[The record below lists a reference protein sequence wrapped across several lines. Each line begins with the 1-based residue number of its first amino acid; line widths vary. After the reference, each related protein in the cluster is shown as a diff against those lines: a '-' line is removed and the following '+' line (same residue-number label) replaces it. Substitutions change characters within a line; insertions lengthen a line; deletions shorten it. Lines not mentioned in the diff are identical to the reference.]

1 MMAAVRNW
9 GILVGGEWHDGPD
22 RIEVRNAFDNERVGT
37 VVRGTEEMVFAAI
50 SAAETASLQAFPAHE
65 RYDVLMD
72 VAALIDAA
80 ADEYA
85 DTIAREGSKTISEA
99 RHEPPRTATIFRL
112 AADESRRIAGETLPF
127 DIRPGSENRKGYYTR
142 RPVGVVAA
150 IMPFNDPMAVTAHK
164 IGPAI
169 AAGNSV
175 VVKPDSSTPLSIL
188 RMAEDFM
195 TAGLPPG
202 RLNVVT
208 GHGSEIGD
216 AIVRDPRVRLVAFTG
231 GVATGRQITKTAG
244 IKKLLLELGANSPVI
259 VMPDADLENACS
271 AIIAGAFA
279 QAGQNCLG
287 VQRIFIHKEIYTSFS
302 NMLVEAT
309 GRLKAG
315 HSMDESV
322 DVCQMIRLRD
332 AERVDEWVNEAVAE
346 GASILTGGSREGAV
360 YEPTLLENV
369 PSGAKLECDEIYGPV
384 SSLFEFEDLFDAVDR
399 ANAVDFG
406 LHAAI
411 FTESLRDAF
420 YAVENLNVGA
430 VIVNDSTDYRLDSMP
445 FGGFR
450 SSGVGREGIRFAVEA
465 MTETRVAC
473 FNL

>member
-1 MMAAVRNW
+1 M
-9 GILVGGEWHDGPD
+9 
-22 RIEVRNAFDNERVGT
+22 
-37 VVRGTEEMVFAAI
+37 
-50 SAAETASLQAFPAHE
+50 
-65 RYDVLMD
+65 
-72 VAALIDAA
+72 
-80 ADEYA
+80 
-85 DTIAREGSKTISEA
+85 
-99 RHEPPRTATIFRL
+99 L
-112 AADESRRIAGETLPF
+112 AADESRRITGEKLPF

-384 SSLFEFEDLFDAVDR
+384 ASLFEFEDLFDAVDR

>member
-1 MMAAVRNW
+1 MEAVRNW

-72 VAALIDAA
+72 AAALIDAA

-99 RHEPPRTATIFRL
+99 RHEPPRAATIIRL
-112 AADESRRIAGETLPF
+112 AADESRRITGETLPF

-287 VQRIFIHKEIYTSFS
+287 VQRIFIHTDISELFS

-360 YEPTLLENV
+360 YEPTLLENI
-369 PSGAKLECDEIYGPV
+369 PAGAKLECDEIYGPV
-384 SSLFEFEDLFDAVDR
+384 ASLFEFEDLFDAVDR

>member
-1 MMAAVRNW
+1 MVDIRHW
-9 GILVGGEWHDGPD
+9 GNLVGGEWLDGSE
-22 RIEVRNAFDNERVGT
+22 RIEVRNAFDNELVGT
-37 VVRGTEEMVFAAI
+37 VVRGTEEMVSAAI
-50 SAAETASLQAFPAHE
+50 SAAETASLRAFPAHE
-65 RYDVLMD
+65 RYDVLME
-72 VAALIDAA
+72 AA
-80 ADEYA
+80 ARIDTAAKEYA
-85 DTIAREGSKTISEA
+85 EIIAREGSKTISEA
-99 RHEPPRTATIFRL
+99 RHEPPRAATILRL
-112 AADESRRIAGETLPF
+112 AAGESRRIAGETLPF

-142 RPVGVVAA
+142 RPVGIVVA

-188 RMAEDFM
+188 RMAEDFVA
-195 TAGLPPG
+195 AGLPAG

-216 AIVRDPRVRLVAFTG
+216 ALVGDPRVRLVAFTG
-231 GVATGRQITKTAG
+231 GVGTGRQITKTAG

-259 VMPDADLENACS
+259 VMPDADLEKSCS

-287 VQRIFIHKEIYTSFS
+287 VQRIFIHQKIYGSFS
-302 NMLVEAT
+302 KMLIEAT
-309 GRLKAG
+309 GLLKAG
-315 HSMDESV
+315 HSMDDSV

-332 AERVDEWVNEAVAE
+332 AERVDQWVSEAVT
-346 GASILTGGSREGAV
+346 GGGSILVGGVRKGSV
-360 YEPTLLENV
+360 FEPTLLENI
-369 PSGAKLECDEIYGPV
+369 PSGSRLECDEIYGPV
-384 SSLFEFEDLFDAVDR
+384 ASLFEFEDLADAVDR

-430 VIVNDSTDYRLDSMP
+430 VMVNDSTDYRLDSMP
-445 FGGFR
+445 FGGVR
-450 SSGVGREGIRFAVEA
+450 SSGVGREGIQFAVEA